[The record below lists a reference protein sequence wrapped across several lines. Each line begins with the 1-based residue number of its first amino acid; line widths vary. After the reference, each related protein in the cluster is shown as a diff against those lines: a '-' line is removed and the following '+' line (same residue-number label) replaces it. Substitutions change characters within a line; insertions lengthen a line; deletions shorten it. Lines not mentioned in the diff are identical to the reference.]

1 LLEIVSQKEFADR
14 VGVKPPAIS
23 KAIRTERIKPSAMK
37 GKKLIYEKALEQF
50 KKNCD
55 VAKKRKPKQKKESE
69 KPVIKK
75 VVSKNTNLV
84 TEEEIFGDAFDS
96 FESKEPKKKAP
107 YISDND
113 DPENELTKQRTRKE
127 KAMADM
133 AELKVLEYEGSLVD
147 VEKATLAVFNVMRE
161 QRDHWLRFADR
172 VSANM
177 AARFEIDKVEYKTA
191 LLEEVKKHCKD
202 IGELNFDLT
211 QDN

>member
-23 KAIRTERIKPSAMK
+23 KAIKAGRIKPSAMK

-55 VAKKRKPKQKKESE
+55 VAKKRKPKHKKESE
-69 KPVIKK
+69 KPIVKK

-84 TEEEIFGDAFDS
+84 TEEEIFGDAFDN
-96 FESKEPKKKAP
+96 FESKEAKKKSP
-107 YISDND
+107 YVPDKE
-113 DPENELTKQRTRKE
+113 DPENELTIQRTRKE
-127 KAMADM
+127 KSHADM

-147 VEKATLAVFNVMRE
+147 VEIATLRVFEVMRE
-161 QRDHWLRFADR
+161 QRDHWLRFPDR

-177 AARFEIDKVEYKTA
+177 AARLGVDKIEFKTMLTEEI
-191 LLEEVKKHCKD
+191 KKHCK
-202 IGELNFDLT
+202 GVEELSFDLT
-211 QDN
+211 KES